1 MPDDS
6 TPFSRRRALQCMA
19 FGRAGTL
26 FALSGGVLALI
37 DPQPAPGGEGP
48 GLGTLKVPADELAH
62 RLGMMSASA
71 RAHPRSLVLSDTA
84 LA

>member
-1 MPDDS
+1 MADDS

-37 DPQPAPGGEGP
+37 DSQPAPGEGP
-48 GLGTLKVPADELAH
+48 GLGTSKVPADELAH
-62 RLGMMSASA
+62 RLGMMSASV
-71 RAHPRSLVLSDTA
+71 RAHPRSLVISDTA